1 MSWLRRRSRRD
12 EELNEEM
19 EAHLLLAERE
29 ALALG
34 HSRVDAR
41 SAARREFGGVEI
53 AKEVTRDAW
62 GCRWLIDLMQDV
74 RYALRG
80 FREPSRLV
88 SVNGRSDTWNAKI
101 FGEQKLAYQ
110 DFLDCQRDAR
120 SVEMAALVYN
130 NGTLSDQGLPE
141 YDDYNEITP

>member
-62 GCRWLIDLMQDV
+62 DSASALDLWWW
-74 RYALRG
+74 R
-80 FREPSRLV
+80 
-88 SVNGRSDTWNAKI
+88 
-101 FGEQKLAYQ
+101 
-110 DFLDCQRDAR
+110 C
-120 SVEMAALVYN
+120 
-130 NGTLSDQGLPE
+130 
-141 YDDYNEITP
+141 